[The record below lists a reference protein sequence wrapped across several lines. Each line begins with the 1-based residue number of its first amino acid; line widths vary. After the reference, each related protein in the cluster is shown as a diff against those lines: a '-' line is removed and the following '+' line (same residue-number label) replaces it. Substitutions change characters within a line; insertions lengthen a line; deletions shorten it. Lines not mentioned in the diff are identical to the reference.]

1 MQSKRKKS
9 NLCGDWNINFMHDNV
24 NLQELKKLTNYVQ
37 LINTVTSPT
46 RITNNAVPL
55 TDVITTNKQNYKI
68 SSAVLDLGYSDHQ
81 VQILHIHVNEP

>member
-1 MQSKRKKS
+1 
-9 NLCGDWNINFMHDNV
+9 MHDNV